1 MKSWLTSSSFL
12 IPSFPGLYRMVSV
25 SLAWRPKGTATD
37 HKKSDGGGRE
47 NQKQK
52 FRARENVPPKH
63 LCKVKPKEK
72 TSCMTV
78 RYSASVY
85 LHSLKSSKRSKA
97 DFTVGNMSFWLT
109 IFRNGR
115 VLLSC
120 TVGPSFQNWIYE
132 VMFWYVSFGG
142 RSKSLAWT
150 REEKTSSETDE

>member
-1 MKSWLTSSSFL
+1 MNFVLICWFSSFVASFTECSEILAECSLFL
-12 IPSFPGLYRMVSV
+12 ILSFPGVYRMVSV
-25 SLAWRPKGTATD
+25 SLPWRPKGTATD

-52 FRARENVPPKH
+52 FWARENVPPKH

-72 TSCMTV
+72 TSC
-78 RYSASVY
+78 
-85 LHSLKSSKRSKA
+85 
-97 DFTVGNMSFWLT
+97 NFWLT
-109 IFRNGR
+109 IFRKNR

-142 RSKSLAWT
+142 RNKLFAWT